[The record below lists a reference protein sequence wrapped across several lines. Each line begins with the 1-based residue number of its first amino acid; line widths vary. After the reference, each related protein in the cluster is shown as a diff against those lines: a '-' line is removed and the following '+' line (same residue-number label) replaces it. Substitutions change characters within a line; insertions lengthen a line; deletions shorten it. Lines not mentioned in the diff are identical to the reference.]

1 MLFACFM
8 ASFGLWQPVLS
19 EQLEGTLLTAGLAL
33 TAWVRAS
40 FLTNYLG
47 KATFFGGEEVLFRWM
62 LCHLPSGSEN

>member
-1 MLFACFM
+1 M
-8 ASFGLWQPVLS
+8 ASFGLWQPVFS
-19 EQLEGTLLTAGLAL
+19 EQPEGTLLTAGLAL